1 MKDKDREN
9 ENRDGGDEIQPLRE
23 GIDAIDAEIVELINR
38 RLLLGK
44 EIGRIKGVKGDEVLD
59 KSREIEIMR
68 RLSALNQGPVKET
81 VLHYIFSVIIA
92 ASREIQKP
100 QTVAYLGPVSTYT
113 HMAALSHFGHSGKF
127 EPRQYI
133 RDVFS
138 EVERGACQYGVVP
151 VENSIEGAVNR
162 TLDLLFESDLK
173 ICAEKYLPISHDLLS
188 KSGRKEDIEVIYS
201 HPQALAQCRA
211 WLRNNLPHC
220 AMKEC
225 SSTADAAVKAA
236 ADGKAAAIA
245 SSKAAL
251 TYSLR
256 VVESRIED
264 FSKNI
269 TRFLVIGRDE
279 IAKTGNDK
287 TTIMFVTTHSPGA
300 LFKALAPMSEAGINM
315 VKLESR
321 PIKKERWSYFFVMD
335 VEGHIED
342 EKIRNS
348 MERMKEH
355 CLFLRC
361 LGSYPK
367 AQEGYQE
374 IEVIE

>member
-1 MKDKDREN
+1 MTAN
-9 ENRDGGDEIQPLRE
+9 ENKETADRIGPLRDA
-23 GIDAIDAEIVELINR
+23 IDAIDTEIVALINK
-38 RLLLGK
+38 RLRLGQ
-44 EIGRIKGVKGDEVLD
+44 EIGRIKDASGTAVRD
-59 KSREIEIMR
+59 KSRENEIIE
-68 RLSALNQGPVKET
+68 RLSMINEGPVKET
-81 VLHYIFSVIIA
+81 VLHYIFSVIFA

-100 QTVAYLGPVSTYT
+100 QTVAFLGPVSTYT
-113 HMAALSHFGHSGKF
+113 HMAALSHFGHSGNF
-127 EPRQYI
+127 VPRQYI

-173 ICAEKYLPISHDLLS
+173 ICAEKYMPISHDLLS
-188 KSGRKEDIEVIYS
+188 RSGNLEEIEVIYS

-211 WLRNNLPHC
+211 WLRNNVPNATL
-220 AMKEC
+220 KES
-225 SSTADAAVKAA
+225 SSTADAAVKATENPRH
-236 ADGKAAAIA
+236 AAIA

-251 TYSLR
+251 TYNLR
-256 VVESRIED
+256 VVASKIED
-264 FSKNI
+264 FTKNV

-279 IAKTGNDK
+279 VAPTENDK
-287 TTIMFVTTHSPGA
+287 TTIMFVTAHSPGA
-300 LFKALAPMSEAGINM
+300 LFNALGPLSAAGINM

-335 VEGHIED
+335 IEGHMED
-342 EKIRNS
+342 EMLRRS
-348 MERMKEH
+348 VERMKEY
-355 CLFLRC
+355 CLHLKW

-374 IEVIE
+374 IEVVS